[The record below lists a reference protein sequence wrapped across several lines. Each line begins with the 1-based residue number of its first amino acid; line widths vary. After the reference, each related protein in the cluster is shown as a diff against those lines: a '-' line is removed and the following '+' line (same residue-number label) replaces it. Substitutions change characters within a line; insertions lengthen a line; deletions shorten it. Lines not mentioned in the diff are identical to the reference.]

1 MPTKPK
7 HYAVFILNENGSGV
21 VKQFDTWQQAK
32 AAYAAE
38 SAEGKAVYLYPQPMK
53 SIGAGTTPIEAPA
66 KTPVTFTAV
75 QNTGEFAWPPHPPL
89 PRPTAPGGVFD
100 DVTARYNEWKDYCIQ
115 HPTHR
120 ECSIPG
126 KPKFGTES
134 LVCGLENDQE
144 RSTDGTMYPA
154 SRPKIM
160 LANGIGGTFPSE
172 EVWQPDEGTP
182 FRKWYAPCE
191 YPNGF
196 REYKD
201 FLATSFK
208 EISIGSLSGSTVI
221 AIIRPALMRATR
233 KLMQYNGNVPSQIL
247 LEEGVLPRDVPEM
260 ERELEVNALREYVA
274 GEPVF
279 NTAFGDAAMSVF
291 VLFPLKPL
299 NDDLSDPLPPVTEPL
314 NIVVTETGN
323 SHEIGYRTADVFR
336 SGFTTPSPNGPMNIT
351 YDPEGG
357 IGQGTWDV
365 TMASPTELT
374 FTFTPSG
381 DTPAD
386 ARPPE
391 GWAGVVV
398 RGASPDP
405 TNPFGGEFE
414 GVDTTGVPPGL
425 THQGPW
431 TNVYDAANILL
442 ESDFDNH
449 YYTNGTGGYYAI
461 AIPPTDCD
469 PVDTLVNENATE
481 PITYDAGCG
490 EWTIGTLT
498 YNVYA
503 DGTCGFYDVSLY
515 STYNEGVIGTCNGNT
530 YSVDSSGTVTS
541 EPIISGYEGEES
553 YITIPTGDSVLSGT
567 RVRPQYQAGGTG
579 EWTPWNYTASGT
591 LYGSDSSY
599 NYYSDGAGYYTS
611 EPISN
616 PCDPADYHYSNN
628 GPYDLMYDAGCGSVQ
643 IGIYYE
649 NTYADGNC
657 GSYTIQ
663 DNSSTPGDFTT
674 CNGNIYTVDSTG
686 NVTSRPETICED
698 SNLHSGEAG
707 WSYDGCNWSYSEPC
721 PSSGTDLGVD
731 PNNSCQNIYADGN
744 CGTYTSDNGS
754 CGGPSCDSSGTYLT
768 SGSEPT
774 YYNSDCG
781 QMGNGWTDYT
791 EYADGSCGAY
801 RSYSSPTY
809 LASGAYIG
817 ECGGYL
823 YYSDGNGGAYTA

>member
-7 HYAVFILNENGSGV
+7 HYAVFILNENGSGT
-21 VKQFDTWQQAK
+21 VKQFDSWQEAK

-38 SAEGKAVYLYPQPMK
+38 SATGKAVYLYPQPMK
-53 SIGAGTTPIEAPA
+53 SIGVGTTPIEAPA
-66 KTPVTFTAV
+66 KTPVTFTPQ
-75 QNTGEFAWPPHPPL
+75 QNTGAFAWPPHPPL
-89 PRPTAPGGVFD
+89 PRPTTSGGVFSD
-100 DVTARYNEWKDYCIQ
+100 DYNRYNEWQAYCLQ
-115 HPTHR
+115 HPTHK

-134 LVCGLENDQE
+134 LVCGDGSGTLGTWT
-144 RSTDGTMYPA
+144 STNGVEYPA
-154 SRPKIM
+154 TRPKIM
-160 LANGIGGTFPSE
+160 LADGLGGTFPSE
-172 EVWQPDEGTP
+172 EVWQPEEGAP
-182 FRKWYAPCE
+182 FRRWRAPCQ
-191 YPNGF
+191 YPDGF
-196 REYKD
+196 REYQD
-201 FLATSFK
+201 FFATSVK
-208 EISIGSLSGSTVI
+208 ELIFGTLSGPTVLSI
-221 AIIRPALMRATR
+221 NRVALMSATR
-233 KLMQYNGNVPSQIL
+233 KLFQYSGDVPSQIGT
-247 LEEGVLPRDVPEM
+247 EHGVFPRDLAIS
-260 ERELEVNALREYVA
+260 ERELEVNALRDYEI
-274 GEPVF
+274 GQPVF
-279 NTAFGDAAMSVF
+279 SLDFQDAAMYVG
-291 VLFPLKPL
+291 VTFPLKPT
-299 NDDLSDPLPPVTEPL
+299 NDEEPGEELEPVTEL
-314 NIVVTETGN
+314 VSLVVTETGN
-323 SHEIGYRTADVFR
+323 THNVGSRTAPVYRT
-336 SGFTTPSPNGPMNIT
+336 GFQTPSPNGPMNT
-351 YDPEGG
+351 NYDYSK
-357 IGQGTWDV
+357 GTGTGEWSV
-365 TMASPTELT
+365 TMSSFTDLE
-374 FTFTPSG
+374 FTFTPTG

-386 ARPPE
+386 ARPPS

-398 RGASPDP
+398 RGTNPDP

-414 GVDTTGVPPGL
+414 GVDTTGVAAGG

-431 TNVYDAANILL
+431 VYDYDAANILL

-449 YYTNGTGGYYAI
+449 YYTNGTGGYYAV
-461 AIPPTDCD
+461 AIPETDCD

-503 DGTCGFYDVSLY
+503 DGTCGFYDQSLY
-515 STYNEGVIGTCNGNT
+515 STYNAGVIGTCNGNT

-553 YITIPTGDSVLSGT
+553 YVTIPTGASVLSGT
-567 RVRPQYQAGGTG
+567 RVRPQYQSGGTG

-591 LYGSDSSY
+591 LYGSDASY

-628 GPYDLMYDAGCGSVQ
+628 GPYDLMYDAGCGSIT
-643 IGIYYE
+643 IGVYYE

-657 GSYTIQ
+657 GTYTTT
-663 DNSSTPGDFTT
+663 DKSSTPGDFTT
-674 CNGNIYTVDSTG
+674 CMGNIYTVDSTG
-686 NVTSRPETICED
+686 NVTSRPECD
-698 SNLHSGEAG
+698 
-707 WSYDGCNWSYSEPC
+707 
-721 PSSGTDLGVD
+721 SSGTNYGVD

-744 CGTYTSDNGS
+744 CGTYTSSNGS
-754 CGGPSCDSSGTYLT
+754 CDEPSCDSSGTYLA

-791 EYADGSCGAY
+791 EYADGSCGTY

-809 LASGAYIG
+809 LGAGAYIG